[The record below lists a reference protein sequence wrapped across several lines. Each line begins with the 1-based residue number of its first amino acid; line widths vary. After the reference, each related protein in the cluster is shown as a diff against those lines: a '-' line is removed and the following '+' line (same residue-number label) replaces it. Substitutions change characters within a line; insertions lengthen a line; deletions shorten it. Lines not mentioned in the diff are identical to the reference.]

1 MIGVQADA
9 AWREQ
14 VVWLLVMVV
23 EEDNVVEEKVE
34 EIFWET
40 PSSLRQCDLSLTRLG
55 LRNLNLKSLA
65 EQTLQNDSR
74 TPCVNLSLPSPAEY
88 LMRRLHDDHDPVFLN
103 LTPRGGEWRVYQEQF
118 SITVVPGRERMS
130 VELECS

>member
-1 MIGVQADA
+1 MFGVEA
-9 AWREQ
+9 
-14 VVWLLVMVV
+14 VWLLVMVV
-23 EEDNVVEEKVE
+23 EEDNVVEEEVE

-55 LRNLNLKSLA
+55 QRNLRLKSLA
-65 EQTLQNDSR
+65 EQTLQNDSL
-74 TPCVNLSLPSPAEY
+74 TPCVNLSLPSPAEN